1 MNPVEKTKYLESLHN
16 YLEYHK
22 VYTIFGDLMESLML
36 SCPEN
41 PIDFLLER
49 LSNPQGNF
57 KKQNDISLLVRLIV
71 DLKNFLFN

>member
-1 MNPVEKTKYLESLHN
+1 MNPVEKTKYLETLHN
-16 YLEYHK
+16 YLEHHK

-49 LSNPQGNF
+49 LSNPQGTIN
-57 KKQNDISLLVRLIV
+57 KQNDTSS
-71 DLKNFLFN
+71 